1 MKKGENYMARKRVN
15 PRKDK
20 SIFKKTAVGTKT
32 INVSPKTMRGGTRL

>member
-1 MKKGENYMARKRVN
+1 MKKGEYYMARKRVS

-20 SIFKKTAVGTKT
+20 AIFKKTAVGTKT